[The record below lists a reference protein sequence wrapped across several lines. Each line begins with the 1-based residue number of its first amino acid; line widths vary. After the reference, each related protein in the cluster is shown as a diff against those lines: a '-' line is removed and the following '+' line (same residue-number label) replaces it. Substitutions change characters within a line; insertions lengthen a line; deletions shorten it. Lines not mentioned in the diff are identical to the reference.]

1 MTPDSI
7 REEAASAIN
16 EGRKAYLKTDLAE
29 YPPRGRITAEPAPRR
44 CTLELMKRHAL
55 PALVLCL
62 CASIAYGSEFSDDL
76 SARRVRMMERLGPD
90 AMAVLFSAP
99 VRNYSLDVSYEY
111 RQDSNLYYL
120 TGLTQA
126 DSILVLM
133 PGNVARR
140 EILFISERNAERE
153 HWNGRLLSRGEA
165 TDATGIRTIMGRN
178 QFESFMGAMLSR
190 RGSGEIDG
198 TEAAQFFDALGAG
211 RARLGLVLQAG
222 GVNDPLSPPQD
233 FARRVRERYVG
244 FQAVDVTPLLTD
256 LRLVKTP
263 YERKLLVKSLEISS
277 DAQMAGMRAAR
288 PGGWEYEVEAA
299 IEAVHRS
306 RGAVSWS
313 YPSIVASGP
322 NATILHYSENN
333 RQMQAGDL
341 LLVDAA
347 ANYEYMS
354 GDITR
359 TYPVSG
365 TFSQAQKDIYAIVL
379 QAQEEAIKVARAGT
393 PVTAVHDKTVEVIKA
408 GLLRLGLI
416 TDASGDQYRMWY
428 THGANHYI
436 GIDVHDVGE
445 RSRPLQPGMAF
456 VIEPGIYIRQS
467 ALDALTMTP
476 ENRALIDKVQPAV
489 RKYLDT
495 GVRIEDAFLLEEDGL
510 RRLTTSVPRTV
521 EDIESF
527 MRKRA
532 PAPTSAAR

>member
-1 MTPDSI
+1 
-7 REEAASAIN
+7 
-16 EGRKAYLKTDLAE
+16 
-29 YPPRGRITAEPAPRR
+29 
-44 CTLELMKRHAL
+44 MKRQAL
-55 PALVLCL
+55 GALGLL
-62 CASIAYGSEFSDDL
+62 LQASVAFGSELSDDL
-76 SARRVRMMERLGPD
+76 SARRARMMERLGTET
-90 AMAVLFSAP
+90 MAVLFSSP
-99 VRNYSLDVSYEY
+99 ERNYSRDVDYEY

-120 TGLTQA
+120 TGLLQP

-133 PGNVARR
+133 PGNASRR
-140 EILFISERNAERE
+140 EILFVTERNPERE
-153 HWNGRLLSRGEA
+153 HWNGRLLSRAEA
-165 TDATGIRTIMGRN
+165 AELTGVKTVMGRN
-178 QFESFMGAMLSR
+178 QFEPFIAAMLGR
-190 RGSGEIDG
+190 RGSGEISEK
-198 TEAAQFFDALGAG
+198 EAAAFFDALGAG
-211 RARLGLVLQAG
+211 RARVGLNLQAG
-222 GVNDPLSPPQD
+222 GIADPLSPPQD
-233 FARRVRERYVG
+233 FARRIRERYVG
-244 FQAVDVTPLLTD
+244 FQAIDLTSMLTD
-256 LRLVKTP
+256 LRLIKTP
-263 YERKLLVKSLEISS
+263 YERKVLIKSLEISS

-333 RQMQAGDL
+333 RQMQAGEL

-359 TYPVSG
+359 TYPIGG
-365 TFSQAQKDIYAIVL
+365 TFSQNQKDIYAIVL
-379 QAQEEAIKVARAGT
+379 QAQDEAMKVARAGT
-393 PVTAVHDKTVEVIKA
+393 PLSQVHDKTVEIIKA
-408 GLLRLGLI
+408 GLLKLGLI

-445 RSRPLQPGMAF
+445 RTRPLQAGMAF

-467 ALDALTMTP
+467 ALDSLSMTA
-476 ENRALIDKVQPAV
+476 ENRALVDKIQPAV
-489 RKYLDT
+489 KKYLDI

-510 RRLTTSVPRTV
+510 RRLTASVPRTI
-521 EDIESF
+521 EELESF
-527 MRKRA
+527 MRKRT

>member
-1 MTPDSI
+1 
-7 REEAASAIN
+7 
-16 EGRKAYLKTDLAE
+16 
-29 YPPRGRITAEPAPRR
+29 
-44 CTLELMKRHAL
+44 MKRQAL
-55 PALVLCL
+55 RALGLL
-62 CASIAYGSEFSDDL
+62 LQASVAFGSELSDDL
-76 SARRVRMMERLGPD
+76 SARRARMMERLGTET
-90 AMAVLFSAP
+90 MAVLFSSP
-99 VRNYSLDVSYEY
+99 ERNYSRDVDYEY

-120 TGLTQA
+120 TGLLQP

-133 PGNVARR
+133 PGNASRR
-140 EILFISERNAERE
+140 EILFVTERNPERE
-153 HWNGRLLSRGEA
+153 HWNGRLLSRAEA
-165 TDATGIRTIMGRN
+165 AELTGVKTVMGRN
-178 QFESFMGAMLSR
+178 QFEPFIAAMLGR
-190 RGSGEIDG
+190 RGSGEIG
-198 TEAAQFFDALGAG
+198 EKEAAGFFDALGAG
-211 RARLGLVLQAG
+211 RARVGLVLQAG
-222 GVNDPLSPPQD
+222 GIADPLSPPQD
-233 FARRVRERYVG
+233 FARRIRERYVG
-244 FQAVDVTPLLTD
+244 FQAIDLTSMLTD
-256 LRLVKTP
+256 LRLIKTP
-263 YERKLLVKSLEISS
+263 YERKVLIKSLEISS

-333 RQMQAGDL
+333 RQMQAGEL

-359 TYPVSG
+359 TYPIGG
-365 TFSQAQKDIYAIVL
+365 TFSQNQKDIYAIVL
-379 QAQEEAIKVARAGT
+379 QAQDEAMKVARAGT
-393 PVTAVHDKTVEVIKA
+393 PLSQVHDKTVEIIKA
-408 GLLRLGLI
+408 GLLKLGLI

-445 RSRPLQPGMAF
+445 RTRPLQAGMAF

-467 ALDALTMTP
+467 ALDSLSMTA
-476 ENRALIDKVQPAV
+476 ENRALVDKIQPAV
-489 RKYLDT
+489 KKYLDI

-510 RRLTTSVPRTV
+510 RRLTASVPRTI
-521 EDIESF
+521 EELESF
-527 MRKRA
+527 MRKRT

>member
-1 MTPDSI
+1 
-7 REEAASAIN
+7 
-16 EGRKAYLKTDLAE
+16 
-29 YPPRGRITAEPAPRR
+29 
-44 CTLELMKRHAL
+44 MKRQAL
-55 PALVLCL
+55 AALGLL
-62 CASIAYGSEFSDDL
+62 LQASVAFGSELSDDL
-76 SARRVRMMERLGPD
+76 SARRARMMERLGTET
-90 AMAVLFSAP
+90 MAVLFSAAE
-99 VRNYSLDVSYEY
+99 RNYSLDVDYEY

-120 TGLTQA
+120 TGLLQP

-133 PGNVARR
+133 PGNASRR
-140 EILFISERNAERE
+140 EILFVTERNPERE
-153 HWNGRLLSRGEA
+153 HWNGRLLSRAEA
-165 TDATGIRTIMGRN
+165 AELTGVKTVMGRN
-178 QFESFMGAMLSR
+178 QFEPFIAAMLGR
-190 RGSGEIDG
+190 RGSGEISEK
-198 TEAAQFFDALGAG
+198 EAAAFFDALGAG
-211 RARLGLVLQAG
+211 RARVGLALQAG
-222 GVNDPLSPPQD
+222 GIADPLSPPQD
-233 FARRVRERYVG
+233 FARRIRERYVG
-244 FQAVDVTPLLTD
+244 FQAIDVTSMLTD
-256 LRLVKTP
+256 LRLIKTP
-263 YERKLLVKSLEISS
+263 YERKVLIKSLEISS

-333 RQMQAGDL
+333 RQMQAGEL

-359 TYPVSG
+359 TYPIG
-365 TFSQAQKDIYAIVL
+365 GAFTQNQKDIYAIVL
-379 QAQEEAIKVARAGT
+379 QAQDEAMKVARAGT
-393 PVTAVHDKTVEVIKA
+393 PLSQVHDKTVEVIKA
-408 GLLRLGLI
+408 GLLKLGLI

-445 RSRPLQPGMAF
+445 RTRPLQPGMAF

-467 ALDALTMTP
+467 ALEALPMTAD
-476 ENRALIDKVQPAV
+476 NRALVDKIQPAV
-489 RKYLDT
+489 KKYLDI

-510 RRLTTSVPRTV
+510 RRLTASVPRTIEEV
-521 EDIESF
+521 ESF
-527 MRKRA
+527 MRKRT